1 MLGSTETCLDT
12 DTKLKRIAWLSAS
25 DPRKRFDSLMHLFN
39 VESLAACFHELDG
52 TKAVGIDGITKA
64 QYGEHLE
71 ENLHDLV
78 ERMKRMAY
86 RPLPVRQ
93 VLIPKDGQ
101 PGAAM
106 RPLGISVLED
116 KLVQKMMQK
125 VLESVYEPLF
135 LDCSYG
141 FRPGRGCHD
150 AIKAL
155 YQHLYHHEVEVV
167 IDVDLANFFGAI
179 DHGLLIELLQEK
191 IGDERLI
198 RYLNRMFK
206 AGVLA
211 EGELV
216 INDEGLPQG
225 SIHMPPTMLRKRV
238 VPRRE
243 RALIDA
249 KYHVDAILTNL
260 NAFDQRAD
268 QLPTSSP
275 VKLFQA
281 RGDFRAELF
290 KPTND
295 QP

>member
-1 MLGSTETCLDT
+1 MGPPETYTMT

-25 DPRKRFDSLMHLFN
+25 DPRKRFDNLMHHFN
-39 VESLAACFHELDG
+39 VESLVACFHELDG
-52 TKAVGIDGITKA
+52 TKAVGTDGITKA

-86 RPLPVRQ
+86 RPQPVRQ
-93 VLIPKDGQ
+93 VLIPKDGP
-101 PGAAM
+101 PGAM

-167 IDVDLANFFGAI
+167 IDVDLANFL
-179 DHGLLIELLQEK
+179 D
-191 IGDERLI
+191 R
-198 RYLNRMFK
+198 
-206 AGVLA
+206 
-211 EGELV
+211 
-216 INDEGLPQG
+216 
-225 SIHMPPTMLRKRV
+225 
-238 VPRRE
+238 
-243 RALIDA
+243 
-249 KYHVDAILTNL
+249 
-260 NAFDQRAD
+260 
-268 QLPTSSP
+268 TS
-275 VKLFQA
+275 
-281 RGDFRAELF
+281 
-290 KPTND
+290 
-295 QP
+295 